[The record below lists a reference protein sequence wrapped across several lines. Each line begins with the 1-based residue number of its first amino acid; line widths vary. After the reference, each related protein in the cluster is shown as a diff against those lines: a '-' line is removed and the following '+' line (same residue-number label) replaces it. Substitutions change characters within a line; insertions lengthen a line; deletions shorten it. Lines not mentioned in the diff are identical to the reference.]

1 MRVRVVAQLFIIVST
16 YSVIQCYFLITSRYS
31 NKVLGA
37 VFIIIAIIV
46 IVGLAT
52 MKNEYKECSGMS
64 CRYDYVFL
72 FLLLVKIVMMV

>member
-1 MRVRVVAQLFIIVST
+1 MRVCIVAQLFIIVST

-64 CRYDYVFL
+64 CQHDYVFV
-72 FLLLVKIVMMV
+72 FYCLLKL